1 MPATRARVTRV
12 LRTEADYDAAVEE
25 LNRLLE
31 GNPRKGTTAFD
42 RLELLSVL
50 IEAFDD
56 EHYRMGD
63 KSTPQDVV
71 EFMLQ
76 QKGMSHGDLADM
88 LGGRS
93 RVSEFF
99 RRKRRLSIEQIKTL
113 RDKLDISADLLID

>member
-1 MPATRARVTRV
+1 MPAIKDRVTRV

-25 LNRLLE
+25 VNSLLE
-31 GNPRKGTTAFD
+31 GTPRKGTPAFD

-50 IEAFDD
+50 IEAYDD
-56 EHYRMGD
+56 EHYPMGD

-71 EFMLQ
+71 EFMLA
-76 QKGMSHGDLADM
+76 QKDMTHGDLADL

-99 RRKRRLSIEQIKTL
+99 RGKRRLSIEQVKTL
-113 RDKLDISADLLID
+113 RAKLGIPADLLIE